1 MTTGT
6 RSPCPMFGSLSRES
20 WAGTSQ
26 GFLRRYGSCSRVND
40 GTGGIVAPHPLKNGL
55 GTPFLADAYYR
66 KKPIMA
72 SCI

>member
-1 MTTGT
+1 MKK
-6 RSPCPMFGSLSRES
+6 LV
-20 WAGTSQ
+20 
-26 GFLRRYGSCSRVND
+26 L
-40 GTGGIVAPHPLKNGL
+40 VAPHPLKNGL